1 MNTNIFKGE
10 ICSYCKYNANC
21 SKDKMEYIEQDK
33 IIYKNDFNKKIKNEY
48 RLENKVKILQCDFY
62 RRKHGKK

>member
-33 IIYKNDFNKKIKNEY
+33 IIYKNDYNKNLITMYN
-48 RLENKVKILQCDFY
+48 LENKIKIIKCDNY
-62 RRKHGKK
+62 KRK